1 MTASAPSQ
9 QQAATARE
17 KLIVALDFATPREA
31 EALVTT
37 LGDSVSFYKIGLE
50 LAYGGGLPFAQD
62 LIKDGK
68 EVFLDLKL
76 HDIAATV
83 SRACAQVARL
93 GAKFLTIHAY
103 PQTMR
108 AAKLAA
114 AGSSLR
120 LLGVTVLTS
129 YDDRDLAD
137 AGYAYGV
144 ADLVAR
150 RAAQAR
156 EAGVDGLIL
165 SAQEVGAVRARFGR
179 DMILVTP
186 GIRPAGV
193 AAADQKRTMTPA
205 AAIAAGADYLV
216 VGRPVTQAKK
226 SARGGGGDHCG
237 NCHRR
242 VLKRKTPGVPPARR
256 ATMARD
262 KSACHDRSEH
272 RRSR

>member
-1 MTASAPSQ
+1 MNADALTQ
-9 QQAATARE
+9 QKAAARE

-31 EALVTT
+31 EALVTM

-50 LAYGGGLPFAQD
+50 LACGGGLPFAQD

-76 HDIAATV
+76 HDIATTV
-83 SRACAQVARL
+83 GRACAQVARL

-103 PQTMR
+103 PQTMQ

-129 YDDRDLAD
+129 YDDRDLAG

-144 ADLVAR
+144 RDLVAR

-156 EAGVDGLIL
+156 EAGLDGLIL
-165 SAQEVGAVRARFGR
+165 SAGEARAIRASLGR
-179 DMILVTP
+179 KMILVTP
-186 GIRPAGV
+186 GIRSAGTN
-193 AAADQKRTMTPA
+193 AADQKRTMTPA

-216 VGRPVTQAKK
+216 VGRPVTQAKNP
-226 SARGGGGDHCG
+226 RGAAEAIIAEI
-237 NCHRR
+237 
-242 VLKRKTPGVPPARR
+242 TPAG
-256 ATMARD
+256 
-262 KSACHDRSEH
+262 S
-272 RRSR
+272 

>member
-1 MTASAPSQ
+1 MTAAAPTL

-17 KLIVALDFATPREA
+17 KLIVALDFATPQEA
-31 EALVTT
+31 RALVDK

-50 LAYGGGLPFAQD
+50 LAYGGGLPYAQE
-62 LIKDGK
+62 LMKDGK
-68 EVFLDLKL
+68 QVFLDLKL
-76 HDIAATV
+76 HDIAVTV
-83 SRACAQVARL
+83 GRACALVAGL
-93 GAKFLTIHAY
+93 GARFLTVHAY
-103 PQTMR
+103 PQTMK

-137 AGYAYGV
+137 AGYACGV
-144 ADLVAR
+144 ADLVAKR
-150 RAAQAR
+150 VEQAR
-156 EAGVDGLIL
+156 AVGLDGLIL
-165 SAQEVGAVRARFGR
+165 SAQEAGAVRARFGR

-216 VGRPVTQAKK
+216 VGRPVTQAKNPREAANAIIAEIAAAI
-226 SARGGGGDHCG
+226 S
-237 NCHRR
+237 
-242 VLKRKTPGVPPARR
+242 
-256 ATMARD
+256 
-262 KSACHDRSEH
+262 
-272 RRSR
+272 

>member
-1 MTASAPSQ
+1 MSPAAPTQ

-37 LGDSVSFYKIGLE
+37 LGDSVTFYKIGLE

-62 LIKDGK
+62 LIEDGK
-68 EVFLDLKL
+68 QVFLDLKL
-76 HDIAATV
+76 HDIATTV
-83 SRACAQVARL
+83 GRACAQVARL
-93 GAKFLTIHAY
+93 GAKFLTVHAY
-103 PQTMR
+103 PQTMK

-129 YDDRDLAD
+129 YDDHDLTD
-137 AGYAYGV
+137 AGYRYGV
-144 ADLVAR
+144 SDLVVL

-156 EAGVDGLIL
+156 EAGLDGLIL
-165 SAQEVGAVRARFGR
+165 SAEEVGAVRARFGQ

-186 GIRPAGV
+186 GIRPAG
-193 AAADQKRTMTPA
+193 AKASDQKRTMTPA

-216 VGRPVTQAKK
+216 VGRPVTQAKNPRE
-226 SARGGGGDHCG
+226 AAG
-237 NCHRR
+237 
-242 VLKRKTPGVPPARR
+242 AII
-256 ATMARD
+256 
-262 KSACHDRSEH
+262 SEIAAVQ
-272 RRSR
+272 S